1 MGRLETQV
9 LGSYILRIMRQGEAW
24 RFSLHN
30 IKTGER
36 LEFDSHEA
44 LQRHLDRLLRQIT
57 R

>member
-9 LGSYILRIMRQGEAW
+9 LGSFILRITRKGEEW
-24 RFSLHN
+24 RFLLQN
-30 IKTGER
+30 IRTGER
-36 LEFDSHEA
+36 LEFDSHQE